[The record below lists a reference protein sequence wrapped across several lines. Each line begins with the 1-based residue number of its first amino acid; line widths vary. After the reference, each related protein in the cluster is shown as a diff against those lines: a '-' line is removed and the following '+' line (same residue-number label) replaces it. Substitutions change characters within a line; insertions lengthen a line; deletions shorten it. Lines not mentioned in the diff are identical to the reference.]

1 MVRDGGRLLLLLL
14 LARMLR
20 GVTGRSAL
28 PLLAPWYRVVGD
40 GGRLL
45 LEHAQSLVVL
55 EGGAVR
61 TLLPSLLP
69 LLDGT
74 RGIEELSVRLGPAAR
89 PAIEAALD
97 LLTSHGLIVDGPDAP
112 ADLRAPV
119 RNAAAAYG
127 LAPTVAAER
136 LRRGTV
142 GLVGTGELRLDVVR
156 LLAAS
161 GLRDVRRLGWR
172 GRGHAGL
179 VVVVPAADELDR
191 LPAWNRAALEHPRPY
206 LLVRPWDGR
215 TASVGPLVLPG
226 QTCCYECVLL
236 RRGANSGFA
245 DELADVEAAPLA
257 TPPDPAIGAI
267 TAALAAH
274 LAVRW
279 LVGRD
284 PTVPGVLH
292 TVEMRP
298 SPLLVEHAV
307 LRVPRCPVCSPVEQ
321 LAPPLPWHAAAA

>member
-1 MVRDGGRLLLLLL
+1 
-14 LARMLR
+14 MLR
-20 GVTGRSAL
+20 RVTDRPVL

-55 EGGAVR
+55 EGEAVR

-74 RGIEELSVRLGPAAR
+74 HGIEELALRLGPAAR
-89 PAIEAALD
+89 PAIESALE
-97 LLTSHGLIVDGPDAP
+97 LLTAHGLVVDGPDAP
-112 ADLRAPV
+112 PDLRAPA
-119 RNAAAAYG
+119 RSAAAAYG

-136 LRRGTV
+136 LRRGSV
-142 GLVGTGELRLDVVR
+142 GLVGTGGLRLDLLR

-161 GLRDVRRLGWR
+161 GLCDVRRLGWR
-172 GRGHAGL
+172 GRGRAEL

-191 LPAWNRAALEHPRPY
+191 LRAWNRAALEHRRPF

-215 TASVGPLVLPG
+215 AASVGPLVLPG

-236 RRGANSGFA
+236 RRGANSGYP
-245 DELADVEAAPLA
+245 EEIADVEAAPLA
-257 TPPDPAIGAI
+257 APPDPALGAI

-284 PTVPGVLH
+284 ATVPGVLH
-292 TVEMRP
+292 TVEARP
-298 SPLLVEHAV
+298 SPQLVEHVV
-307 LRVPRCPVCSPVEQ
+307 LRVPRCPACSPAELQ
-321 LAPPLPWHAAAA
+321 AAPLPWHAAVA

>member
-1 MVRDGGRLLLLLL
+1 LLLL
-14 LARMLR
+14 LARMLPA
-20 GVTGRSAL
+20 VTERSAL

-40 GGRLL
+40 GGRLR

-55 EGGAVR
+55 EGEAVR

-74 RGIEELSVRLGPAAR
+74 RGIEELATRLGPAAR
-89 PAIEAALD
+89 PAIEAALE
-97 LLTSHGLIVDGPDAP
+97 LLTAHGLVVDGPDAP
-112 ADLRAPV
+112 ADLRAPARGV
-119 RNAAAAYG
+119 AAAYG

-136 LRRGTV
+136 LRRAAV
-142 GLVGTGELRLDVVR
+142 GLVGTGEPCLDVVR

-161 GLRDVRRLGWR
+161 GLRHVRRLGWR
-172 GRGHAGL
+172 GRGRAEL
-179 VVVVPAADELDR
+179 VVVVPSGDELDR
-191 LPAWNRAALEHPRPY
+191 LPAWNDAALEHRRPY

-215 TASVGPLVLPG
+215 VASVGPLVLPG

-245 DELADVEAAPLA
+245 ADLADVEAAPLA
-257 TPPDPAIGAI
+257 APPDPAVGAI
-267 TAALAAH
+267 AAALAAH

-284 PTVPGVLH
+284 AAVPGVLY
-292 TVEMRP
+292 TVETRP
-298 SPLLVEHAV
+298 SPLLVEHTV
-307 LRVPRCPVCSPVEQ
+307 LRVPRCAACSVAEQ
-321 LAPPLPWHAAAA
+321 QAAPLPWHGAAA

>member
-1 MVRDGGRLLLLLL
+1 MLPRLTH
-14 LARMLR
+14 RP
-20 GVTGRSAL
+20 AL

-55 EGGAVR
+55 EGEAVR

-74 RGIEELSVRLGPAAR
+74 RGIEELAIRLGPAAR
-89 PAIEAALD
+89 PAVEAALE
-97 LLTSHGLIVDGPDAP
+97 LLTAHGLVVDGPDAP
-112 ADLRAPV
+112 ADLRAPA
-119 RNAAAAYG
+119 RSAAAAYG

-142 GLVGTGELRLDVVR
+142 GLVGTGGLRLDVLR

-161 GLRDVRRLGWR
+161 GLREVRRLGWR
-172 GRGHAGL
+172 GRGRAEL

-191 LPAWNRAALEHPRPY
+191 LPAWNVAALEHGCPY

-236 RRGANSGFA
+236 RRGANSGYA

-257 TPPDPAIGAI
+257 APPDPALGAI
-267 TAALAAH
+267 AAALAAH
-274 LAVRW
+274 LVVRW
-279 LVGRD
+279 LVGRNA
-284 PTVPGVLH
+284 TVPGVLY
-292 TVEMRP
+292 TVETRP
-298 SPLLVEHAV
+298 SPLIVEHAV
-307 LRVPRCPVCSPVEQ
+307 LRVPRCAACSPAEQ
-321 LAPPLPWHAAAA
+321 QAAPLPWHAAAA